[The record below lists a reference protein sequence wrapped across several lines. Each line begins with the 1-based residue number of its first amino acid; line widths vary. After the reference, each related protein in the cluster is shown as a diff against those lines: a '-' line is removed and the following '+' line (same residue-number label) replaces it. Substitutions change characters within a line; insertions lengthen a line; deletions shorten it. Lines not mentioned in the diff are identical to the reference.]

1 MITIQKAD
9 LHSSESLR
17 LIEKLSSE
25 LANITGDGGTRHFN
39 VDSMMAERALW
50 AVARNET
57 GDAVGCAA
65 LRPLSGQVAELK
77 RMYSDRSEPG
87 IGKVLLAFLEASAQR
102 LGFSEIWLETRHAN
116 ARAVKFYERN
126 GYRVIDNYGPYI
138 GRQEAVCLAK
148 QLALNGSRGNL

>member
-1 MITIQKAD
+1 MITIKKAD
-9 LHSSESLR
+9 LHTSESLR

-25 LANITGDGGTRHFN
+25 LANITGDGGRRYFN

-50 AVARNET
+50 VVARNEK
-57 GDAVGCAA
+57 DKAVGCAA
-65 LRPLSGQVAELK
+65 LRPLSEQVAELK

-87 IGKVLLAFLEASAQR
+87 IGKALLAFLEASALR
-102 LGFSEIWLETRHAN
+102 LGYSEIWLETRHVN

-138 GRQEAVCLAK
+138 GRQEAVCFAK
-148 QLALNGSRGNL
+148 KLTLHESRGNL

>member
-1 MITIQKAD
+1 MITIKKAD
-9 LHSSESLR
+9 LHTSESLR

-25 LANITGDGGTRHFN
+25 LANITGDGGRRHFN

-50 AVARNET
+50 VVARNEK
-57 GDAVGCAA
+57 DKAVGCAA

-87 IGKVLLAFLEASAQR
+87 IGKALLAFLEASALR
-102 LGFSEIWLETRHAN
+102 LGYSEIWLETRHVN

-138 GRQEAVCLAK
+138 GRQEAVCFAK
-148 QLALNGSRGNL
+148 KLALHESRGNL